1 MGFSTVPSHNV
12 TLAEHWNGAKW
23 SVQPTPTEGSY
34 PTYLSSVSAS
44 SSTNAWSVGNYYDGA
59 KDQPFAVQCC

>member
-1 MGFSTVPSHNV
+1 M
-12 TLAEHWNGAKW
+12 
-23 SVQPTPTEGSY
+23 QPTPTEGSY